1 MGVKTALEWLGS
13 CAGCEIAILN
23 IGEPLVP
30 LITEAL
36 ELVHAP
42 VLMDHKYFGQTGE
55 GVTLTIP
62 EAVVGI
68 VTGGVSNEEHVEVLE
83 EMRKKCKVL
92 IALGTCAT
100 HGGLP
105 ALMNEK
111 EGFQSGFDEIFHTPS
126 TDGGAA
132 FPDKEVPKLLDRVYA
147 CDEKV
152 KIDLQLPGCPP
163 NPAMIVEVITSLLE
177 NRPPGLPKRSV
188 CDTCPT
194 KREGKGAVQEVKR
207 FLENVEY
214 DPEKPISEMR
224 CLLEQGYMC
233 MGPVTAAGCTTREA
247 PNCIRA
253 RVPCRGCY
261 GPVRPDGNQMLDM
274 LNALASNGID
284 YKSVVDKTNLLR
296 FSGAHGL
303 LRPKK
308 KAAEEEVE

>member
-1 MGVKTALEWLGS
+1 MGVTTALEWLGS
-13 CAGCEIAILN
+13 CSGCEIAILN
-23 IGEPLVP
+23 IGEALVP

-36 ELVHAP
+36 DIVHAP

-62 EAVVGI
+62 DAVVGI

-83 EMRKKCKVL
+83 EMREKCQIL

-111 EGFQSGFDEIFHTPS
+111 GFRGGLEDIFKTSS
-126 TDGGAA
+126 TDEGAV
-132 FPDKEVPKLLDRVYA
+132 FPDVEVPKPLDRVYA

-163 NPAMIVEVITSLLE
+163 NPELIAEVLTSLLE
-177 NRPPGLPKRSV
+177 NREPKLPKRSV

-194 KREGKGAVQEVKR
+194 RREGKGSISEVKR
-207 FLENVEY
+207 FLENADY

-224 CLLEQGYMC
+224 CLLEQGFMC
-233 MGPVTAAGCTTREA
+233 MGPVTAAGCAKREA

-253 RVPCRGCY
+253 RVPCRGCF
-261 GPVRPDGNQMLDM
+261 GPVRPGGNQMLDM

-284 YKSVVDKTNLLR
+284 YKTVVDRQNLLR
-296 FSGAHGL
+296 FSGAHNL
-303 LRPKK
+303 LKPAK
-308 KAAEEEVE
+308 KAVQEVE

>member
-1 MGVKTALEWLGS
+1 MAVTTALEWLGS
-13 CAGCEIAILN
+13 CSGCEISILN

-36 ELVHAP
+36 DIVHAP

-55 GVTLTIP
+55 GVTLSIP
-62 EAVVGI
+62 DAVVGI
-68 VTGGVSNEEHVEVLE
+68 VTGGVSNHEHVEILE
-83 EMRKKCKVL
+83 EMRKKCQVL

-111 EGFQSGFDEIFHTPS
+111 GFRSGLEDTFKTSS
-126 TDGGAA
+126 TDEGVA
-132 FPDKEVPKLLDRVYA
+132 FPNVEVPEPLDRVYA

-163 NPAMIVEVITSLLE
+163 NPELIAEVLTALLE

-194 KREGKGAVQEVKR
+194 KREGKGSVTEVKR
-207 FLENVEY
+207 FLENAAY
-214 DPEKPISEMR
+214 DSEKPISEMR
-224 CLLEQGYMC
+224 CLLEQGFMC
-233 MGPVTAAGCTTREA
+233 MGPVTAAGCAKREA

-253 RVPCRGCY
+253 RVPCRGCF

-284 YKSVVDKTNLLR
+284 YKTVVDKQNILR
-296 FSGAHGL
+296 FSGAHNL
-303 LRPKK
+303 LKPAK
-308 KAAEEEVE
+308 KAVREGK

>member
-13 CAGCEIAILN
+13 CSGCEIAILN

-30 LITEAL
+30 IITEAL
-36 ELVHAP
+36 EIVHAP

-62 EAVVGI
+62 DAVVGI

-83 EMRKKCKVL
+83 EMREKCQVL

-111 EGFQSGFDEIFHTPS
+111 GFRQGLEDVFRTSS
-126 TDGGAA
+126 TDKDVA
-132 FPDKEVPKLLDRVYA
+132 FPDHEVPKPLDRVYA

-163 NPAMIVEVITSLLE
+163 NPELIAEVLTSLLE

-194 KREGKGAVQEVKR
+194 RREGKGSVTEVKR
-207 FLENVEY
+207 FLENAEY
-214 DPEKPISEMR
+214 DPEKPVSEMR

-233 MGPVTAAGCTTREA
+233 MGPVTAAGCAKREA

-253 RVPCRGCY
+253 RVPCRGCF
-261 GPVRPDGNQMLDM
+261 GPVRPGGNQMLDM
-274 LNALASNGID
+274 LNALASNGINF
-284 YKSVVDKTNLLR
+284 KSVVDKSNLLR
-296 FSGAHGL
+296 FSGAHGML
-303 LRPKK
+303 KPAK
-308 KAAEEEVE
+308 KAAVAEEV